1 MESLS
6 IAFVPGVTPG
16 KWLSRW
22 RERHPDVPIDAFPC
36 DVGAQLEML
45 HSGRVDMAFVRLPVE
60 DESLHVIPLYSEQ
73 PVVVGHKDHE
83 ISVFDEVELGSL
95 DDPFLDPDAMG
106 GEAMAVEVAASGA
119 GLVILP
125 MSVARLHNRKD
136 IVFRPVTGVEESR
149 IGLAWLAANTSELTE
164 EFAGIVRGRT
174 ANSSRQP
181 SARSEAAETLKREG
195 AKPTTSGGAVPPK
208 GSPAARAKSPGKGG
222 GQKTGSKA
230 GRNSGGRSGTPNN
243 SSRGSGGRGKGSAGR
258 NRRRGGGR

>member
-6 IAFVPGVTPG
+6 IAFAPGVTPG

-45 HSGRVDMAFVRLPVE
+45 HSGRADMAFVRLPVE

-73 PVVVGHKDHE
+73 PVVVGPKDHE
-83 ISVFDEVELGSL
+83 ISVFDEVELDSL

-136 IVFRPVTGVEESR
+136 VVFRPVTGVEESR

-164 EFAGIVRGRT
+164 EFVGIVRGRT

-181 SARSEAAETLKREG
+181 SARSEAAGALKPDG
-195 AKPTTSGGAVPPK
+195 TTPTTAGG
-208 GSPAARAKSPGKGG
+208 SARAQGSGKGG
-222 GQKTGSKA
+222 GSKTGSKA
-230 GRNSGGRSGTPNN
+230 GRTSGGRSGGAN
-243 SSRGSGGRGKGSAGR
+243 SSGRSSGGRGKGSAGR

>member
-36 DVGAQLEML
+36 DVGAQLEVL
-45 HSGRVDMAFVRLPVE
+45 HSGKADMGFIRLPVE
-60 DESLHVIPLYSEQ
+60 DEALHVIPLYSEQ
-73 PVVVGHKDHE
+73 PVVVGPKDHE
-83 ISVFDEVELGSL
+83 ISVFDVVELDSL
-95 DDPFLDPDAMG
+95 DDPFLDPDAVG
-106 GEAMAVEVAASGA
+106 GDAMAVEVAASGA

-136 IVFRPVTGVEESR
+136 VVFRPVTGVEESR
-149 IGLAWLAANTSELTE
+149 IGLAWLAAKTSELTE
-164 EFAGIVRGRT
+164 EFVGIVRGRT

-181 SARSEAAETLKREG
+181 LATGSDEG
-195 AKPTTSGGAVPPK
+195 AGPKPGG
-208 GSPAARAKSPGKGG
+208 
-222 GQKTGSKA
+222 KA
-230 GRNSGGRSGTPNN
+230 GRNSGGRSGGANDK
-243 SSRGSGGRGKGSAGR
+243 SWKGVGRGGSGRGKGPASR

>member
-22 RERHPDVPIDAFPC
+22 RERHPEVPIDAFPC

-45 HSGRVDMAFVRLPVE
+45 HSGRADMSFVRLPVE

-73 PVVVGHKDHE
+73 PVVVGPKDHE
-83 ISVFDEVELGSL
+83 ISVFDEVDLDSL

-106 GEAMAVEVAASGA
+106 GEAMAMEVAASGA

-136 IVFRPVTGVEESR
+136 VVFRPVSGVEESR

-164 EFAGIVRGRT
+164 EFVGIVRGRT

-181 SARSEAAETLKREG
+181 SARAKGTDEG
-195 AKPTTSGGAVPPK
+195 AGE
-208 GSPAARAKSPGKGG
+208 RAG
-222 GQKTGSKA
+222 KTG
-230 GRNSGGRSGTPNN
+230 RDSGGRSGGPKS
-243 SSRGSGGRGKGSAGR
+243 SSRNSGGPKGGGRGKGAAGR

>member
-22 RERHPDVPIDAFPC
+22 RERHPEVPIDVFPC

-45 HSGRVDMAFVRLPVE
+45 HSGRADMGFVRLPVA

-73 PVVVGHKDHE
+73 PVVVGPKDHE
-83 ISVFDEVELGSL
+83 ISVFDEVDLDSL

-136 IVFRPVTGVEESR
+136 VVFRPVSGVEESR

-164 EFAGIVRGRT
+164 EFVGIVRGRT

-181 SARSEAAETLKREG
+181 SARSDAAGALK
-195 AKPTTSGGAVPPK
+195 PK
-208 GSPAARAKSPGKGG
+208 SS
-222 GQKTGSKA
+222 
-230 GRNSGGRSGTPNN
+230 GRNSGGR
-243 SSRGSGGRGKGSAGR
+243 GKGTAGR